1 MQGPLHVTA
10 ANNDYKQFKQ
20 QKIMKKYIKPAI
32 SVVDVETE
40 KILAG
45 SKPETMNVYQDETE
59 EVYAPRYSDYDVW
72 DD

>member
-1 MQGPLHVTA
+1 
-10 ANNDYKQFKQ
+10 
-20 QKIMKKYIKPAI
+20 MKKYIKPAI

-45 SKPETMNVYQDETE
+45 SKPEIMNVYQDETE